1 MNCLSE
7 QLALKEV
14 GGCAS
19 VADPGPTDS
28 DRCLSSTS
36 ATMLGVGVRDDTA
49 RDGIDASGFVAFLTS
64 DCVRR
69 SDAWAPPRAARS
81 LGSARQEQM
90 RVLPPPAGKAALD
103 DRLRRSAAAEMPQ
116 GTRRLE

>member
-1 MNCLSE
+1 
-7 QLALKEV
+7 
-14 GGCAS
+14 
-19 VADPGPTDS
+19 
-28 DRCLSSTS
+28 
-36 ATMLGVGVRDDTA
+36 MLGVGVRDDMA

-69 SDAWAPPRAARS
+69 SDAWASPPSAARS
-81 LGSARQEQM
+81 LGFARQEQM